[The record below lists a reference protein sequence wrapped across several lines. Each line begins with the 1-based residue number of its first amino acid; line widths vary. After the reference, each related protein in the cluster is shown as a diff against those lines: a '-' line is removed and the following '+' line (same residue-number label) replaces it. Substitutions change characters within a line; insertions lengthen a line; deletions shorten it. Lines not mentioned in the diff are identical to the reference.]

1 MIRWEAG
8 VEIPF
13 WLVAGLSAFDLMIVS
28 AAYFL
33 LRTHPPMEGRALFAV
48 GAGMAG
54 FVFQA
59 ILCFEGA
66 VLILQLA
73 TILGVLGA
81 CSLQHL
87 GWWSKR
93 EGTMARDTA
102 R

>member
-1 MIRWEAG
+1 M
-8 VEIPF
+8 EIQSWF
-13 WLVAGLSAFDLMIVS
+13 VAGLSTFDLMIISSV
-28 AAYFL
+28 YFL

-81 CSLQHL
+81 CLLQHL

-93 EGTMARDTA
+93 EGTMARATA